1 LIIAILVKQVPSSEA
16 RIRIAESGFSI
27 DPAEMEFVIN
37 PYDEYALEAGMQLR
51 EKFGGETVAV
61 ALGPEDADR
70 ALRECLALGID
81 RAVRIWD
88 PGFAGYCATARARAL
103 AAGCARLNAD
113 LVLCGKLSID
123 EENSAVGVQVAEVL
137 EWPHVS
143 VVSSLEPESEARFR
157 AHREIEGG
165 TEVWEVDLP
174 AVITANKGMN
184 EPRRKT
190 MKGIMAAKKKPIE
203 LLGPAELELDGSPAG
218 ACATLASLEYPPPR
232 KAGQILQGTPEET
245 VAQLVQKL
253 RDEAKIL

>member
-1 LIIAILVKQVPSSEA
+1 MIIAILVKQVPSSEA
-16 RIRIAESGFSI
+16 RIRIAESGSSI

-37 PYDEYALEAGMQLR
+37 PYDEYALEAGMQLK

-61 ALGPEDADR
+61 VLGPEDADKT
-70 ALRECLALGID
+70 LRECMALGID
-81 RAVRIWD
+81 RAARVWD
-88 PGFAGYCATARARAL
+88 PAFAGYCATAKARAL
-103 AAGCARLNAD
+103 AAACAGLKAD

-123 EENSAVGVQVAEVL
+123 EENSAVGVQVAEFL
-137 EWPHVS
+137 GWPHVA
-143 VVSSLEPESEARFR
+143 VVSSLEPESETRFR

-174 AVITANKGMN
+174 AVITASKGMN

-203 LLGPAELELDGSPAG
+203 SLGPAELKLDAVPTD

-232 KAGQILQGTPEET
+232 KAGQILQGTPEEV
-245 VAQLVQKL
+245 VALLVKKL
-253 RDEAKIL
+253 RDEAKVL